1 MRVLRPGNPLYVG
14 LNLTTRCNLRCA
26 YCYMQPLSN
35 ELMTKAG
42 FRRVLGQ
49 LEDSQVF
56 MVCVAGGEPFTHPD
70 VVEFLRDLTA
80 RIPQTVVL
88 TNGTAMGAR
97 HFSAIDEIARSGKR
111 LAVQVSLDAVDSSVN
126 RLTRGASDVVLR
138 NIATLSE
145 LGVRLTVAMVVTSQN
160 VDSLLSSIVRL
171 SAFTPY
177 FHLMSVQAPRAARD
191 AIAEL
196 EVDPERLVA
205 LWDEVE
211 DLASQRGLFV
221 SSPKT
226 AMQGRGSACG
236 APCSAAFSYV
246 VVDPNLDVRPC
257 DHLTDVVLGNLAS
270 DTLEKI
276 WNSSP
281 IVPVLHGSPVPFCHR
296 PEASGGWGA
305 GVPGP

>member
-1 MRVLRPGNPLYVG
+1 MRAFRPGNPLYVG

-35 ELMTKAG
+35 EVMTKAD
-42 FRRVLGQ
+42 FQRVLRD

-70 VVEFLRDLTA
+70 VVEFLQGLTA

-88 TNGTAMGAR
+88 TNGTAMAAR
-97 HFSAIDEIARSGKR
+97 HFAAIDEIARRGRR

-126 RLTRGASDVVLR
+126 RLTRGASDLIVQNL
-138 NIATLSE
+138 ATLSE
-145 LGVRLTVAMVVTSQN
+145 IGVRLTVAMVVSSRN
-160 VDSLLSSIVRL
+160 VDCLLSSIVRL

-196 EVDPERLVA
+196 EVDPERLVT
-205 LWDEVE
+205 LWNEVE
-211 DLASQRGLFV
+211 DLASHRGLFI

-226 AMQGRGSACG
+226 AMRGRGSACG
-236 APCSAAFSYV
+236 APCNAAFSYV
-246 VVDPNLDVRPC
+246 VIDPNLDVRPC
-257 DHLTDVVLGNLAS
+257 DHLTNVVLGNLRS
-270 DTLEKI
+270 DSLEEI
-276 WNSSP
+276 WNASP
-281 IVPVLHGSPVPFCHR
+281 MISVLHGSPVPFCHR
-296 PEASGGWGA
+296 AEAVVSDHA
-305 GVPGP
+305 G